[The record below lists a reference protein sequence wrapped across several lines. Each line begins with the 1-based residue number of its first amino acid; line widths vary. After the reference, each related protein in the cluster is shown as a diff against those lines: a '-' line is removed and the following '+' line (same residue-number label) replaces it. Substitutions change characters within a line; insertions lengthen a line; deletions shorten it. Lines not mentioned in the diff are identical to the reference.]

1 MKIKKE
7 ISNILV
13 GLKGD
18 TPAKTFQ
25 GYKSAN
31 KARWGLD
38 AMSKKTQDE
47 VIKTKCI
54 AWAKEKQRLRDLGK
68 EKAIKL
74 LGSAVFT
81 DLRIQEKED
90 AKGKKHFQINGSEK
104 PVRIPKVVT
113 NSMNKNTIKSHE
125 STIASLKA
133 KLASLQA
140 KPTTQEGQGIDMANL
155 VTA

>member
-1 MKIKKE
+1 MIIKKE
-7 ISNILV
+7 TTNILV

-25 GYKSAN
+25 GYKAAN
-31 KARWGLD
+31 KAKWGLD
-38 AMSKKTQDE
+38 AMSKKAQDE

-74 LGSAVFT
+74 LGQSVFT
-81 DLRIQEKED
+81 DLRIQEKVD

-113 NSMNKNTIKSHE
+113 NSMNKNTIKSQAA
-125 STIASLKA
+125 TILALEAQLKA
-133 KLASLQA
+133 LKTS
-140 KPTTQEGQGIDMANL
+140 PSTQESQGVDMAKL